1 MTDDTGHWPKW
12 LENAVN
18 WVNDKIVQPVKKF
31 VSDVIEDVKN
41 FDINNQDEKK
51 VLESNYF
58 SVYKGV
64 PVVRINGNRSGS
76 FGTIFLTRET
86 NNRSNPEDVVRHE
99 YGHTKQLQKLG
110 VVKYAIDIGIPSALE
125 IGGGDYYSRPWEIT
139 ADIYGEV
146 QSRNH
151 AKEDIDAGFAY
162 IERSKNYGPFVW
174 IFMY

>member
-1 MTDDTGHWPKW
+1 M
-12 LENAVN
+12 
-18 WVNDKIVQPVKKF
+18 
-31 VSDVIEDVKN
+31 
-41 FDINNQDEKK
+41 
-51 VLESNYF
+51 LESNYF